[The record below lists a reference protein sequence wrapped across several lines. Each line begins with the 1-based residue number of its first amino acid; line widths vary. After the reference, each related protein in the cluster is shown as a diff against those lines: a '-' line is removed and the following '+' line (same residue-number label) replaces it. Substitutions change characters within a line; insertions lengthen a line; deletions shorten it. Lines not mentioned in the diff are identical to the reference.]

1 MPDRA
6 TRREFTRLIGLGTS
20 APLILLGR
28 KAPILGSG
36 AHCYEF
42 EKDFFQVPAD
52 WKWGFTHGVAV
63 DEHGRIL
70 VHHTGPKPMAVF
82 DSKGK
87 LMKHWGAEFE
97 GGAHGLTLYK
107 DGNDQRAILCDTKR
121 RVVEIFTP
129 DGEKVMTLPYPQLE
143 GAYNDAEKRRYVPT
157 NAAVTKDGTIFVA
170 DGYGQSYVHIY
181 SKNGEYRKSFGGG
194 KSKEVGKLH
203 EPHGIWIDARSGKE
217 LVLVADRTNE
227 RLQYFTTEGKHVS
240 FVYDELRQPCHFDIR
255 KGELLIPDL
264 NGRLTLFDRNNKLIT
279 HLGDNPEIW
288 KDRRWP
294 NLPPTELVDGKF
306 NSPHSACFDK
316 RGNIF
321 VVEWIRYGR
330 VSKLRKV

>member
-36 AHCYEF
+36 AHCDEF

-107 DGNDQRAILCDTKR
+107 DGNNQRAILCDTKR

-129 DGEKVMTLPYPQLE
+129 DGEK
-143 GAYNDAEKRRYVPT
+143 
-157 NAAVTKDGTIFVA
+157 
-170 DGYGQSYVHIY
+170 
-181 SKNGEYRKSFGGG
+181 
-194 KSKEVGKLH
+194 
-203 EPHGIWIDARSGKE
+203 
-217 LVLVADRTNE
+217 
-227 RLQYFTTEGKHVS
+227 
-240 FVYDELRQPCHFDIR
+240 
-255 KGELLIPDL
+255 
-264 NGRLTLFDRNNKLIT
+264 
-279 HLGDNPEIW
+279 
-288 KDRRWP
+288 
-294 NLPPTELVDGKF
+294 
-306 NSPHSACFDK
+306 
-316 RGNIF
+316 
-321 VVEWIRYGR
+321 
-330 VSKLRKV
+330 